1 MATEPSPPATEHP
14 DRDQLRRIG
23 RTVRRRLD
31 ANRAVRRIAVEQA
44 EIWAVPRF
52 IDVVD
57 CGRLM
62 TLIDATAR
70 PSTAYEIDYSQGHR
84 TSYSAYLSAADSFIA
99 RLQDKLD
106 ALLGLQPATGERIEG
121 QRYLPGQE
129 FREHCDWFPAGSASW
144 AQEQDCGGQRAITAM
159 AYLNRVE
166 EGGETQFP
174 QLDIQVAP
182 RPGALLIWNNA
193 DPDGVPNPRTVH
205 ASTPVVRGAK
215 YIFTKWYRCRP
226 WRPSH

>member
-1 MATEPSPPATEHP
+1 MTWTGDASTA
-14 DRDQLRRIG
+14 DREQLRRIG
-23 RTVRRRLD
+23 RKVRRRLD
-31 ANRAVRRIAVEQA
+31 ANEAVRRIAVNHVEL
-44 EIWAVPRF
+44 WAVPSF

-70 PSTAYEIDYSQGHR
+70 PSMAYEIDYSKGHR
-84 TSYSAYLSAADSFIA
+84 TSYSAFLSAADSFIA
-99 RLQDKLD
+99 GLQARLD
-106 ALLGLQPATGERIEG
+106 ALLGLEPATGERIEG
-121 QRYLPGQE
+121 QRYLAGQE
-129 FREHCDWFPAGSASW
+129 FREHCDWFPPGSPSW

-166 EGGETQFP
+166 EGGDTAFP
-174 QLDIQVAP
+174 RLEIQVAP
-182 RPGALLIWNNA
+182 RPGTLLIWNNA
-193 DPDGVPNPRTVH
+193 DAEGVPNPWTVH

-215 YIFTKWYRCRP
+215 YIFTKWYRCQP